1 MLVLLRW
8 MISGCAALAVLL
20 ALGGT
25 AHAQEKRIA
34 LLIGNSSY
42 STKVGP
48 LKNPGND
55 IAGVRQALIA
65 AGFRPDDIR
74 VVANATR
81 FDVKREVDA
90 FAGRASKL
98 TPADVA
104 FFYYSGHGAWRP
116 GSRSM
121 SIIPIDATDAAT
133 EDFWYST
140 INLDDEV
147 LRTFNSSRSQ
157 AAWIIAIDACRNELR
172 LPTKDLGGSGDKAFQ
187 ALPSQAG
194 MLISFAADEGQTARD
209 LVSGES
215 YSPYAASLIES
226 LSAPGLSASTVFG
239 RLRPAVIRRTGGAQ
253 QPVLTNKLNVDPVLN
268 AFAPPVADPKP
279 VSPLTAAVPAHA
291 AVVAPPPNYLDAR
304 STPSTTRAPL
314 ISGDPKSLPD
324 FALFRECEGCPEMV
338 ILPAGTFAMGSP
350 ANEAGRRDNEGPQ
363 RQVSITRFAIS
374 RFETTWDEWDACV
387 ATGACNGAGPQVM
400 GGDWSWGKGRRP
412 VVKVDLN
419 DARTFAGFATGRTGA
434 TYRLPSEAEWEY
446 AARAG
451 SGDRYAWGAADP
463 NCDQQAFT
471 GANFAACTDDRTRPV
486 GSFRASRFGLF
497 DLHGNVWEWIEDCSA
512 GNYSAGQLTNGSAH
526 SPASCSSRV
535 NRGGSWSN
543 RPQDLRSANRVGIN
557 ASWRVIDLG
566 FRLAR
571 TL

>member
-20 ALGGT
+20 ALGGA

-34 LLIGNSSY
+34 LLIGNSGY
-42 STKVGP
+42 SAKVGP

-98 TPADVA
+98 TAADVA

-147 LRTFNSSRSQ
+147 LRPFNTSRSQ

-172 LPTKDLGGSGDKAFQ
+172 LPTRDLGGSGDKAFQ

-209 LVSGES
+209 LVSGEA

-268 AFAPPVADPKP
+268 AFAPAVSDPRTA
-279 VSPLTAAVPAHA
+279 SPLAAAAPAPA
-291 AVVAPPPNYLDAR
+291 AVVAPPPTYLDAR
-304 STPSTTRAPL
+304 TTPSTTRAPL
-314 ISGDPKSLPD
+314 ISGNPASLPD

-338 ILPAGTFAMGSP
+338 VLPANTFVMGSTDGDADEKP
-350 ANEAGRRDNEGPQ
+350 V
-363 RQVSITRFAIS
+363 RQVSIRRFAIS
-374 RFETTWDEWDACV
+374 RFETTWEEWDGCV
-387 ATGACNGAGPQVM
+387 AAGACNGAGPRGVP
-400 GGDWSWGKGRRP
+400 GDHGLGRGRQP
-412 VVKVDLN
+412 VIGVDWN
-419 DARTFAGFATGRTGA
+419 DIRTFAGFATGRTGA
-434 TYRLPSEAEWEY
+434 AYRLPSEAEWEY

-451 SGDRYAWGAADP
+451 SGDKYSWGQLDP
-463 NCDQQAFT
+463 ICDSQALN
-471 GANFAACTDDRTRPV
+471 GASSGACRDFRAHPV
-486 GSFRASRFGLF
+486 GSFRANRFGLF
-497 DLHGNVWEWIEDCSA
+497 DLHGNVEERVEDCYEGSYLP
-512 GNYSAGQLTNGSAH
+512 GHPVDGSAFTK
-526 SPASCSSRV
+526 ASCLERV
-535 NRGGSWSN
+535 YRGGSWNTYPVGLS
-543 RPQDLRSANRVGIN
+543 SANRN
-557 ASWRVIDLG
+557 RVEPSFRGVNLG
-566 FRLAR
+566 FRLSR

>member
-1 MLVLLRW
+1 MPVLLRW
-8 MISGCAALAVLL
+8 MMSWCAALAVLL
-20 ALGGT
+20 ALGGA

-34 LLIGNSSY
+34 LLIGNSGY
-42 STKVGP
+42 SAKVGP

-55 IAGVRQALIA
+55 IAGVRTALIA
-65 AGFRPDDIR
+65 AGFRADDIR

-98 TPADVA
+98 TAADVA

-121 SIIPIDATDAAT
+121 SLIPIDATDAAT

-147 LRTFNSSRSQ
+147 LRTFNASRSQ

-172 LPTKDLGGSGDKAFQ
+172 LPTRDLGGSGDKAFQ

-209 LVSGES
+209 LVSGEA

-268 AFAPPVADPKP
+268 ALAPPVAEPKP
-279 VSPLTAAVPAHA
+279 VPPLAAPAPAAAAAVA
-291 AVVAPPPNYLDAR
+291 ATKNFLDAR
-304 STPSTTRAPL
+304 TTSATTRAPL
-314 ISGDPKSLPD
+314 ISSDPKLLPD
-324 FALFRECEGCPEMV
+324 FALFRECKGCPEMV
-338 ILPAGTFAMGSP
+338 ILPANTFAMGSTDGYDDEKP
-350 ANEAGRRDNEGPQ
+350 V
-363 RQVSITRFAIS
+363 RQVSIRRFAIS

-387 ATGACNGAGPQVM
+387 AAGVCKSAGPQGA
-400 GGDWSWGKGRRP
+400 GGDNRWGKGRRP
-412 VVKVDLN
+412 IIEVDWD
-419 DARTFAGFATGRTGA
+419 DARTFAGFAAGRTGA
-434 TYRLPSEAEWEY
+434 AYRLPSEAEWEY

-451 SGDRYAWGAADP
+451 SGDKYSWGPVDP
-463 NCDQQAFT
+463 SCDTQAVT
-471 GANFAACTDDRTRPV
+471 GANFDACSDDRTRPV
-486 GSFRASRFGLF
+486 GSLRANRFGLH
-497 DLHGNVWEWIEDCSA
+497 DMHGNVWEWVEDCYEEGYA
-512 GNYSAGQLTNGSAH
+512 AGQASDGTAFSKN
-526 SPASCSSRV
+526 SCSFRV
-535 NRGGSWSN
+535 IRGGSWDYS
-543 RPQDLRSANRVGIN
+543 PVWLRSASRFKIAPMNRI
-557 ASWRVIDLG
+557 SSLG
-566 FRLAR
+566 FRLSR